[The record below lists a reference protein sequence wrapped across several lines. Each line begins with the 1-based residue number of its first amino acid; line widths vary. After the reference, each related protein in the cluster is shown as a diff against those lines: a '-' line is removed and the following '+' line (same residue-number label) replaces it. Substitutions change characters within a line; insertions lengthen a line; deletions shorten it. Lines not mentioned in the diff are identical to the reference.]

1 MVDSVTV
8 LTSGIGYGFDP
19 ADTFCPKEQYAA
31 LVPKAGLIQHVED
44 GDILML
50 SKTADGVESSTNPDI
65 LEVVDIDHD
74 DDHILIATI
83 DPKFNPQFEAGIEL
97 MTKSRHKFILNF
109 AGKFPDLIV
118 PGRAKAVYANCGDL
132 IPLLNEIKPINVGTK
147 YINPVITIGNG
158 DKEQVIGTFSVDD
171 QGRLVEPTITNRVLG
186 FVKPKVRDLAQPATG
201 TGAEIAV
208 TYTYTG
214 PRKIRESGL
223 LELQTYIDCV
233 GHPMLK

>member
-1 MVDSVTV
+1 M
-8 LTSGIGYGFDP
+8 
-19 ADTFCPKEQYAA
+19 
-31 LVPKAGLIQHVED
+31 
-44 GDILML
+44 
-50 SKTADGVESSTNPDI
+50 
-65 LEVVDIDHD
+65 
-74 DDHILIATI
+74 
-83 DPKFNPQFEAGIEL
+83 
-97 MTKSRHKFILNF
+97 R
-109 AGKFPDLIV
+109 
-118 PGRAKAVYANCGDL
+118 
-132 IPLLNEIKPINVGTK
+132 PLLNEIKPINVGRK

-201 TGAEIAV
+201 TGGEIAV